1 MASAFEKLARLAPW
15 ARPVSRPQEGS
26 LVARALQQSAA
37 ERMANTRQVIE
48 IDTTESLEHHVAL
61 SHHFQYATLKA
72 ARAPAGDKAAMAEAN
87 RAFDLLQEHA
97 RVINGGDEPV
107 VLAKD
112 GLHRIPYSTVAELR
126 AKVRVL
132 EHEMQLLESVVR
144 TQAAIATATA
154 GGPAP

>member
-1 MASAFEKLARLAPW
+1 MPSAFEKLARLSPW
-15 ARPVSRPQEGS
+15 ARPASRPQEGS

-48 IDTTESLEHHVAL
+48 IDTTEWLEHHVAL
-61 SHHFQYATLKA
+61 CHHFQHKAVKA
-72 ARAPAGDKAAMAEAN
+72 ALAPPGDKAAMAEAN
-87 RAFDLLQEHA
+87 RAFELLQEHA
-97 RVINGGDEPV
+97 RVINGGDDPV

-132 EHEMQLLESVVR
+132 EHELQLLQFIIH
-144 TQAAIATATA
+144 TQATLGRARDA
-154 GGPAP
+154 

>member
-1 MASAFEKLARLAPW
+1 MASAFEKLARFAPW

-37 ERMANTRQVIE
+37 ERMADTRQIIE
-48 IDTTESLEHHVAL
+48 IDTSEWLEHHTAL
-61 SHHFQYATLKA
+61 CHHFQYATLKA

-87 RAFDLLQEHA
+87 QAFELLQEHA
-97 RVINGGDEPV
+97 RVINGGDDPV

-132 EHEMQLLESVVR
+132 EREMQLLQSIIE
-144 TQAAIATATA
+144 TQATLGKARDA
-154 GGPAP
+154 

>member
-1 MASAFEKLARLAPW
+1 MNSAFEKLARLAPW
-15 ARPVSRPQEGS
+15 ARRLPDPKPGS

-37 ERMANTRQVIE
+37 ERMADTRQVIE
-48 IDTTESLEHHVAL
+48 IDTTEWLEHHVAL
-61 SHHFQYATLKA
+61 CHHFQHKTLKA
-72 ARAPAGDKAAMAEAN
+72 AMAPPGDKAAMAEAN

-97 RVINGGDEPV
+97 RVINGGDDPV

-132 EHEMQLLESVVR
+132 EHELQLLQSIIE
-144 TQAAIATATA
+144 TQATLGRARDA
-154 GGPAP
+154 